1 MAAQSSYIEV
11 TMAKYVYID
20 ELGQVINSVKTG
32 EGEDT
37 IPEQAIAWPDDL
49 DFDEAVN
56 YGYDL
61 SKGEFVP
68 SPTDRPSNYHF
79 FNYSTRQWGYK
90 QELAEKVEREMRDAK
105 LSRMDWVL
113 CNPLRWASFSPE
125 KQAEWAAYRQALL
138 DVPQQ
143 PGFPLSIEWPV
154 PPN

>member
-1 MAAQSSYIEV
+1 
-11 TMAKYVYID
+11 MAKYVYVD
-20 ELGQVINSVKTG
+20 EYGQVMNSVQTG

-37 IPEQAIAWPDDL
+37 IPETAIAWPEGL
-49 DFDEAVN
+49 DFGRAIE
-56 YGYDL
+56 YGYD
-61 SKGEFVP
+61 STKNEFVLP
-68 SPTDRPSNYHF
+68 PTDRPSHYHF
-79 FNYSTRQWGYK
+79 YNYSTRQWVYK

-105 LSRMDWVL
+105 LSRMDWTL

-154 PPN
+154 SPT